1 MPIFS
6 TAYFPCTAY
15 MTALAACP
23 SAMVEA
29 CETYPKQTYR
39 NRTVIATANGL
50 LPLTVNVSKP
60 NGNHT
65 ITKDITICHKEN
77 WPVQHWRAIE
87 SAYNASPY
95 FLYYSDDVR
104 KLILGNHKFLLDLN
118 MDILTYLIGK
128 LKLPSK
134 VELTQDFVPPSQAT
148 YDYRNVFSPKA
159 EQSHFGKMP
168 PYPQVFDEKNGFHP
182 NISTLDLLFNL
193 GPECGIYLASAKV
206 LFHNFCN
213 QKHN

>member
-23 SAMVEA
+23 SARVEA
-29 CETYPKQTYR
+29 FETYPKQTYR

-50 LPLTVNVSKP
+50 LPLTVNVTKP

-65 ITKDITICHKEN
+65 LTKDITICRKEN

-104 KLILGNHKFLLDLN
+104 KLILGSHKYLLDLN
-118 MDILTYLIGK
+118 MDILTYLVGK
-128 LKLPSK
+128 LKLTTGIT
-134 VELTQDFVPPSQAT
+134 LTSDFVSPDQADN
-148 YDYRNVFSPKA
+148 DYRNVFSPKA
-159 EQSHFGKMP
+159 EQSLFSDLP
-168 PYPQVFDEKNGFHP
+168 PYPQVFDEKNGYFP
-182 NISTLDLLFNL
+182 NISILDLLFNL
-193 GPECGIYLASAKV
+193 GPECKQYLKEAGDTFTN
-206 LFHNFCN
+206 L
-213 QKHN
+213 

>member
-23 SAMVEA
+23 SARVEA
-29 CETYPKQTYR
+29 LETYPKQTYR

-50 LPLTVNVSKP
+50 LPLTVNVTKP

-65 ITKDITICHKEN
+65 LTKDITICRKES

-104 KLILGNHKFLLDLN
+104 KLILGSHKYLLDLN
-118 MDILTYLIGK
+118 MDILTYLVGK
-128 LKLPSK
+128 LKLTTGIT
-134 VELTQDFVPPSQAT
+134 LTSDFVTPDQADN
-148 YDYRNVFSPKA
+148 DYRNVFSPKA
-159 EQSHFGKMP
+159 EQSLFSDLP
-168 PYPQVFDEKNGFHP
+168 PYPQVFDEKNGFFP
-182 NISTLDLLFNL
+182 NISILDLLFNL
-193 GPECGIYLASAKV
+193 GPESKQYLKEAGDTFTN
-206 LFHNFCN
+206 L
-213 QKHN
+213 